1 MTKRTRME
9 VKDATIREL
18 RELMFHKKVEAKNR
32 MIEEILDGI
41 VNGKYDDL
49 EIGHVVSVNVDK
61 DKVNM
66 AREHINQLGYSK
78 LNQFIAC
85 AITNELEKETSKE
98 NEDEDKDKNEDEDKN
113 EDKDGS
119 KNNEATREGFFERKK
134 GRVI

>member
-9 VKDATIREL
+9 VKDATIGEL

-32 MIEEILDGI
+32 MIEEILDEI